1 MKSGGYGSN
10 CLGKIQQD
18 LNEACLPDFGTV
30 VETLY
35 SRDLKLIFILSL
47 QSTPRLFLE
56 LAAVVRT

>member
-1 MKSGGYGSN
+1 
-10 CLGKIQQD
+10 
-18 LNEACLPDFGTV
+18 LPDFGTV